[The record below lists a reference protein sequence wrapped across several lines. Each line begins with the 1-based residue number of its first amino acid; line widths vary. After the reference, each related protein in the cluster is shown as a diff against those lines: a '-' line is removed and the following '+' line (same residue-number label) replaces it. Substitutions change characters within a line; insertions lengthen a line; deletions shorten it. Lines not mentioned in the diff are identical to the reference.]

1 MDSTYSSTTT
11 TTTTT
16 TTTHYSTTTPTTTVQ
31 VGMLFVGLAI
41 VLYGHVA
48 KTPQQSY
55 RTCTGFLCP
64 TSGR

>member
-1 MDSTYSSTTT
+1 MVLARIRSHFIFTTLLHSS
-11 TTTTT
+11 
-16 TTTHYSTTTPTTTVQ
+16 YSTTTPQ

-55 RTCTGFLCP
+55 RACTGFLCP

>member
-1 MDSTYSSTTT
+1 
-11 TTTTT
+11 
-16 TTTHYSTTTPTTTVQ
+16 
-31 VGMLFVGLAI
+31 MLFVGLAI

>member
-1 MDSTYSSTTT
+1 MDLPIPLLLPLLLPLLY
-11 TTTTT
+11 
-16 TTTHYSTTTPTTTVQ
+16 HYSTTTVQ